1 MTNTKT
7 KKQKH
12 AKKAVRTKR
21 AIIEDEDGWAH
32 VVGGRTIKP
41 DASKAKIKK
50 WGFDVVTYTLEEIT
64 AKYESLKEKWE
75 ESDACKEL
83 VKLVQPYEGKSQVN
97 NVVVMGL
104 GSFQTRMGDFSRS
117 SLAQLAALA
126 TIRKSL
132 AIWNIP
138 VIAQDPAFSPLDNEF
153 LQSLGFEVL
162 QSPEGF
168 DLINENS
175 LVYAIHCYPIVYD
188 QVGKKGPP
196 AVLIGNDL
204 TRLIDGPI
212 DFKKGF
218 PDILTCYE
226 SLDSLFPLPQSRG
239 DFSDTIWPRKFV
251 RGIEPPRNKLLAVG
265 SHQQL
270 GFAGGDALVVNIG
283 CTTIPDAAL
292 CCSIWPPR
300 VRNTTLGLPPTT
312 STDGSMAST
321 IHIQNF

>member
-7 KKQKH
+7 KKNKR
-12 AKKAVRTKR
+12 ANRAVRTKR

-50 WGFDVVTYTLEEIT
+50 WGFDVVTYTLEEVT
-64 AKYESLKEKWE
+64 AKYESLKDKWE

-83 VKLVQPYEGKSQVN
+83 IKLVQPYEGKSQVN

-104 GSFQTRMGDFSRS
+104 GSFQTQMGDFSQTTFT
-117 SLAQLAALA
+117 QLAALA
-126 TIRKSL
+126 TIRKTL
-132 AIWNIP
+132 AIWDIP
-138 VIAQDPAFSPLDNEF
+138 VIAQDPAFSPVDKEF

-162 QSPEGF
+162 ESPEGF
-168 DLINENS
+168 DLVNTGS

-204 TRLIDGPI
+204 TRLTDGPI
-212 DFKKGF
+212 DFREGF

-226 SLDSLFPLPQSRG
+226 SLKSLFPLPQSKD
-239 DFSDTIWPRKFV
+239 DFSDTIWYCSK
-251 RGIEPPRNKLLAVG
+251 NLA
-265 SHQQL
+265 L
-270 GFAGGDALVVNIG
+270 D
-283 CTTIPDAAL
+283 
-292 CCSIWPPR
+292 
-300 VRNTTLGLPPTT
+300 
-312 STDGSMAST
+312 
-321 IHIQNF
+321 